1 MGAACNSLYFLRH
14 LNGWL
19 KDFRIL
25 FFSIGK
31 REKTSGKS
39 ILVANS
45 SGSSDDSNDDEDFNV
60 PRKLNASEKIGDTSC
75 DKSDRKKSVGNMS
88 ILEVSDQL
96 IVDESVEI
104 VEEEESEKQLTRYH
118 QFHHHMSSFSC
129 KESFSVILR
138 SLGLFFFRQKEIG
151 KKLR

>member
-1 MGAACNSLYFLRH
+1 MCVLEL
-14 LNGWL
+14 LNVPY
-19 KDFRIL
+19 L

-45 SGSSDDSNDDEDFNV
+45 SGSSDDSNDDEDSNV
-60 PRKLNASEKIGDTSC
+60 PRKLKASKEIGDSSF
-75 DKSDRKKSVGNMS
+75 DKSDRKKSVGNVS

-104 VEEEESEKQLTRYH
+104 VEEEESEKKLTRYQLH
-118 QFHHHMSSFSC
+118 LHIGSFIC
-129 KESFSVILR
+129 TISFSVLTR
-138 SLGLFFFRQKEIG
+138 TGGHRY
-151 KKLR
+151 